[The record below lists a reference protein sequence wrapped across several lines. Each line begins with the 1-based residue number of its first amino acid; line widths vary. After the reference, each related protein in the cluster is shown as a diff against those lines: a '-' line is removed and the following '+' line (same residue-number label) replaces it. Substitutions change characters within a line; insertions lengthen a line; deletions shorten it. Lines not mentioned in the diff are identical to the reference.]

1 MSALL
6 LDTHI
11 WLWFAE
17 GNATRLP
24 PASVRKL
31 DDARKEDGLLVSAIS
46 VWEIGVLH
54 AKGRVQLS
62 APLRDWVNNALAP
75 AGISLLPLDAE
86 TASESTL
93 LRASFTAIRLIG
105 SLLQPPAPKALSS
118 QHAMRTLSTTAKPAT
133 CVCWSYDKDRAHARL
148 THTRTGIAGTLQ
160 IPSAKTSAH
169 LSTSAPTEADVC
181 VSSTSFEG
189 KTARGWLQLVW
200 PICSFAHQKCGTVT
214 LQVRAFIISDECER
228 DSERWA
234 CLAAI
239 VRTNVL
245 RERTRCASAGT
256 TLVRFRHGS

>member
-31 DDARKEDGLLVSAIS
+31 DDARKQDGLLVSAIS

-75 AGISLLPLDAE
+75 AGIGLLPLDAE

-93 LRASFTAIRLIG
+93 LPGEAHGDPADRFLIAAARTKG
-105 SLLQPPAPKALSS
+105 VILATRDENIVEYGKAG
-118 QHAMRTLSTTAKPAT
+118 
-133 CVCWSYDKDRAHARL
+133 Y
-148 THTRTGIAGTLQ
+148 
-160 IPSAKTSAH
+160 
-169 LSTSAPTEADVC
+169 
-181 VSSTSFEG
+181 
-189 KTARGWLQLVW
+189 
-200 PICSFAHQKCGTVT
+200 
-214 LQVRAFIISDECER
+214 VR
-228 DSERWA
+228 
-234 CLAAI
+234 
-239 VRTNVL
+239 VL
-245 RERTRCASAGT
+245 E
-256 TLVRFRHGS
+256 L